1 LKNARSRRRRERP
14 FNHTHP
20 SFSANAMTVHD
31 DGAVHTRMIKLSDYV
46 VDTLVQSGIDDIF
59 LVSGGNIMHMLDSV
73 GRHPGMRYICNY
85 HEQASAIAA
94 EAWARIKGRP
104 GACLVT
110 TGPGSAN
117 ALSGVVGAWFDS
129 IPLIVLSGQARVP
142 LLADYSKHRQLG
154 PQEMNTLPMVRPV
167 TKFAA
172 QIRDPQTIGAQLE
185 AALRASVSGRP
196 GPVWLDLPLDVQAA
210 QLEQAAVAKRTER
223 PQKPPGLSS
232 TLRAQIE
239 ATADGLRR
247 AQRPVL
253 VLGAGVRLAHAAD
266 QLLQLLEKIRVP
278 VLLPI
283 GAMDLIPETSPLH
296 LGPFGP
302 FGRRSA
308 NFALQN
314 SDFFLSVGAGLSI
327 AGVGFNTASFA
338 PRAYK
343 IIVNIDRGELE
354 KPVLTADLAIE
365 CDAALF
371 LSSLVHA
378 LGSYEAPA
386 RWLAACRNWRERYP
400 PGPAADSLDPD
411 FVNSY
416 VLCEELSAAMEP
428 GEIVVAGNSLDC
440 CSVYQSF
447 HVKERQRILI
457 NANCG
462 AMGWDLPAAVGAAVA
477 AGTRTVVVTGDGSI
491 LFNIQEL
498 QTIKSSRLPVKIFVL
513 NNQGYESIRA
523 TQLNYFE
530 GRFVGS
536 SFGSG
541 IGNPDFRLL
550 AESFG
555 LAYDRIERPLD
566 VRNGVCRVLDADGAI
581 LCEVRVSPSQ
591 PRTPRTSSFR
601 RSDGS
606 LETRPLEDMFP
617 FLNRE
622 EILTNMS
629 MFDKDD
635 SK

>member
-1 LKNARSRRRRERP
+1 MRP
-14 FNHTHP
+14 
-20 SFSANAMTVHD
+20 D
-31 DGAVHTRMIKLSDYV
+31 DGEAAQAPTVKLSDYV
-46 VDTLVQSGIDDIF
+46 VDALVRAGIDTIF

-73 GRHPGMRYICNY
+73 GRHPGMRYVCNY
-85 HEQASAIAA
+85 HEQACAIAA

-117 ALSGVVGAWFDS
+117 ALSGLVGAWFDS
-129 IPLIVLSGQARVP
+129 IPLIVLSGQVRVP
-142 LLADYSKHRQLG
+142 LLADYSRIRQLG

-167 TKFAA
+167 TKSAV
-172 QIRDPQTIGAQLE
+172 QIRDPQTIGEQLE

-196 GPVWLDLPLDVQAA
+196 GPVWIDLPLDVQAA
-210 QLEQAAVAKRTER
+210 SLDRASVTSTRRILPEPPKASSGTLSASVEQAAAWLG
-223 PQKPPGLSS
+223 Q
-232 TLRAQIE
+232 AH
-239 ATADGLRR
+239 
-247 AQRPVL
+247 RPVL
-253 VLGAGVRLAHAAD
+253 VLGAGVRLSGAAGR
-266 QLLQLLEKIRVP
+266 LPSLLEKIRVP

-283 GAMDLIPETSPLH
+283 GAMDLVPENSPLH

-314 SDFFLSVGAGLSI
+314 SDLLVSVGAGLSI
-327 AGVGFNTASFA
+327 ASIGFNTASVA
-338 PRAYK
+338 PRARK
-343 IIVNIDRGELE
+343 VVVNVDPGELE
-354 KPVLTADLAIE
+354 KPVLIPDLAVE
-365 CDAALF
+365 SDASLF
-371 LSSLVHA
+371 LEDFASA
-378 LGSYEAPA
+378 LGRYEAPA

-400 PGPAADSLDPD
+400 PGPAPDSVDPN

-416 VLCEELSAAMEP
+416 LLCEELSAVMEP
-428 GEIVVAGNSLDC
+428 GETVVAGNSLDC

-447 HVKERQRILI
+447 RVKESQRVLI

-477 AGTRTVVVTGDGSI
+477 TGSRTVLVTGDGSI

-498 QTIKSSRLPVKIFVL
+498 ETIRCSRLPVKIFIL
-513 NNQGYESIRA
+513 NNEGYESIRA
-523 TQLNYFE
+523 TQSNYFE
-530 GRFVGS
+530 KRYVGS
-536 SFGSG
+536 SFTSG

-555 LAYDRIERPLD
+555 IGYERIDSAKD
-566 VRNGVCRVLDADGAI
+566 VRRGVRKVLESDGAV
-581 LCEVRVSPSQ
+581 LCEARVSPSQ

-617 FLNRE
+617 FLAPE
-622 EILTNMS
+622 EVQENMHL
-629 MFDKDD
+629 FDDD
-635 SK
+635 GVR